1 MNFLQKIFTRSKRGF
16 SFVSVKEWGK
26 ARPQDV
32 DSTKWL
38 SIYNTLKL
46 PKRGTARSAGYDVFA
61 PFTFTLEPN
70 EDIKI
75 PTGFKAYMRKDE
87 MLLGVVRSSMGF
99 KHHLRLA
106 NTLIIGDSD
115 FYDNESNEGHY
126 FIKIRNE
133 GNKSLTINAGDAF
146 AQVIFM
152 NYLLA
157 DWDSFNGETRVGGI
171 GSTSK

>member
-16 SFVSVKEWGK
+16 NFVSVKEWEK
-26 ARPQDV
+26 AKPQDV
-32 DSTKWL
+32 YSGKWL

-46 PKRGTARSAGYDVFA
+46 PKRSTAHSAGYDVFS

-99 KHHLRLA
+99 KHYLRLA

-115 FYDNESNEGHY
+115 YFDNESNEGHY

-133 GNKSLTINAGDAF
+133 GDKSLTINAGDAF